1 MIMKKLHDLYSWF
14 TLNDYREASEQATR
28 QVVKRYTRGNVSTQN
43 GWYLNEN
50 DMADLSRRGDEAAD
64 RLRKFVR

>member
-1 MIMKKLHDLYSWF
+1 MEMLQKIHSWF
-14 TLNDYREASEQATR
+14 TLADYAHASERATR

-43 GWYLNEN
+43 GWYLNE
-50 DMADLSRRGDEAAD
+50 ADLSDLSERGDEAAA